1 MSRRCMTV
9 LAVLLAA
16 APALATGQ
24 SMAEAAR
31 KEKERREK
39 AAAQKEAKK
48 DQAYTDSDLATA
60 GGGSGTANILSGPSP
75 TAAAPSAARP
85 SLAEAR
91 AAAEARAGAP
101 AAAGTGAAGVASIQP
116 TPGASGEAYWRSR
129 AAGVRQRVTAAQ
141 TRLAAADRAM
151 AEFTFGPPEGGG
163 CDGLAESAYRSGGIE
178 GVKKMSTLGC
188 KDRAMLW
195 HERRNRAANEF
206 DAAKIELENAR
217 KALDGLDEEAR
228 RGGAL
233 PGWIR

>member
-9 LAVLLAA
+9 LAVLLAT

-31 KEKERREK
+31 KERERREK
-39 AAAQKEAKK
+39 AAGQKDSQKE
-48 DQAYTDSDLATA
+48 QAYTNSDLATA

-75 TAAAPSAARP
+75 AAAAPSAATP

-91 AAAEARAGAP
+91 AAAEARAGGP
-101 AAAGTGAAGVASIQP
+101 ATASTTGLPSIRPTSGAGGQ
-116 TPGASGEAYWRSR
+116 AYWRSR
-129 AAGVRQRVTAAQ
+129 AAGLRQRVSAAQ
-141 TRLAAADRAM
+141 VRLTAADRAM

-178 GVKKMSTLGC
+178 GLKQASKRGC
-188 KDRAMLW
+188 KDRAMEW

-206 DAAKIELENAR
+206 DAAKIELENAK